1 MDELIITK
9 DYQAFKAE
17 LDSEIKREAEG
28 FVKIG
33 YLLRL
38 ARETNILK
46 QSEYANVNDFA
57 KKEYGLDPSQVSR
70 FISINERFSEGGYSA
85 KLEDRYEGFGVAKL
99 SIMLQLPDAINEELT
114 PEYTKAEINTLREEV
129 KEEAKTSDLE
139 IMMEQQADDPI
150 EAAITEMLSLDDY
163 LEKNLA
169 REWKAGNKGYKD
181 IIAPSGTAIKSVRV
195 EGLGRVML
203 KFDETS
209 AIKFINVRQNTTE
222 TFSEEKLAAVLDKIF
237 KNKPEWLM
245 PGAAEPWKDEPP
257 VKSTVV
263 DMSKIA
269 PVQKESKVTKAEP
282 KKAEKPIEK
291 IEEHQAEV
299 IPPEDRFERVNN
311 TAETPSAMPEP
322 EDDDETETGWSQP
335 DPEDDKTAMEDVLS
349 KLEPCEEV
357 KAKCEEIID
366 FFEHDIQ
373 GIKPFLRL
381 NPTIDYLESAVARG
395 LKLVDMLKELIY
407 IKQSHE

>member
-38 ARETNILK
+38 ARETNILE

-85 KLEDRYEGFGVAKL
+85 KLEDKYEGFGVAKL

-150 EAAITEMLSLDDY
+150 AEAIAGI
-163 LEKNLA
+163 LELEPFLEERLFEHWKN
-169 REWKAGNKGYKD
+169 GNSKVFKD

-222 TFSEEKLAAVLDKIF
+222 TFSEEKLAAVLDKLF
-237 KNKPEWLM
+237 KNRPEK
-245 PGAAEPWKDEPP
+245 EPEP

-322 EDDDETETGWSQP
+322 EDDDTETGWSQP

-366 FFEHDIQ
+366 FFEHNIQ

-407 IKQSHE
+407 IKRSHE

>member
-38 ARETNILK
+38 ARETNILE

-139 IMMEQQADDPI
+139 IMMEQQTDDPI

-245 PGAAEPWKDEPP
+245 PGTAEPWKDVPP
-257 VKSTVV
+257 AKSTVV

-322 EDDDETETGWSQP
+322 EVDDETETGWSQP
-335 DPEDDKTAMEDVLS
+335 DPEDDKTAMEDVFS

-407 IKQSHE
+407 IKRSHE

>member
-38 ARETNILK
+38 ARETNILE

-85 KLEDRYEGFGVAKL
+85 KLEDKYEGFGVAKL

-245 PGAAEPWKDEPP
+245 PGATEPWKDVPP
-257 VKSTVV
+257 AKSTVV
-263 DMSKIA
+263 DMSEIA

-322 EDDDETETGWSQP
+322 EDDETETGWSQP
-335 DPEDDKTAMEDVLS
+335 DPEDNNTAMEDVLS

-407 IKQSHE
+407 IKRSHE